1 MPNVKLKK
9 IRIFL
14 VNEIGEKWKMGDFF
28 FFNGLVSTINEEV
41 GNAAVRIQEQ

>member
-28 FFNGLVSTINEEV
+28 FNGLVSTINEEV